1 MKFKELGIQSMGI
14 RTVSIKYE
22 AQLVICKGISS
33 FFVVDNYLKNS
44 EKTMITDRAQG
55 MQRKAV
61 PIYLQHHVLGIE
73 AVQGHAL
80 GTCNRIQKSQRS
92 RGRRTQA
99 YESQPCNGLLEI

>member
-1 MKFKELGIQSMGI
+1 MKFKELDIQYMGI
-14 RTVSIKYE
+14 RRTVSIKYE

-33 FFVVDNYLKNS
+33 FFVVDNHLKIW
-44 EKTMITDRAQG
+44 EKTMVTDRAQG

-80 GTCNRIQKSQRS
+80 GTCNRIQKSMKVQRKKNTS
-92 RGRRTQA
+92 V
-99 YESQPCNGLLEI
+99 